1 MRMRTGFILFTIL
14 ATVISTLVKIFYDT
28 KLFKVERV
36 KVDTSKIPKGSSF
49 TILQLSDI
57 HNNVFGYQNEMLIRK
72 VKQLNASIIV
82 ITGDLIDRKTSDFSQ
97 MFHLVEELV
106 AMNKHVYFV
115 SGNHEWGNPK
125 AEEFFTGLKERK
137 VTMLDNTNKKIQLS
151 DVTFNLAGVA
161 DFTTAH
167 DHLPEAL
174 NGIDETAY
182 TVLLSH
188 APDIIGT
195 FHEKPID
202 LTLCGHTHGGQIRFP
217 IVGSV
222 VARGHSFT
230 GLDKGLY
237 PQQDGKY
244 IYVDSGIG
252 TTGLPFRFL
261 NQSQCSLITV
271 KGSK

>member
-1 MRMRTGFILFTIL
+1 MKLSARFILFSIL
-14 ATVISTLVKIFYDT
+14 ATTISTMAKMFYDT
-28 KLFKVERV
+28 NLFKVERIN
-36 KVDTSKIPKGSSF
+36 VDTSKIPKGSSF

-57 HNNVFGYQNEMLIRK
+57 HNHVFGDQNEMLIRK

-82 ITGDLIDRKTSDFSQ
+82 ITGDLVDRKTSDLSDV
-97 MFHLVEELV
+97 FHLVDELV
-106 AMNKHVYFV
+106 AINKHVYFV
-115 SGNHEWGNPK
+115 SGNHEWGNLK
-125 AEEFFTGLKERK
+125 SEEIFAGLKERK
-137 VTMLDNTNKKIQLS
+137 VTILDNANTTIQL
-151 DVTFNLAGVA
+151 DDMNFNLAGVA

-237 PQQDGKY
+237 PLQEGRY
-244 IYVDSGIG
+244 VYVDSGIG

-271 KGSK
+271 KGLK